1 MNDLRNSPAGTTVA
15 SVMIKRAGILLEPY
29 GFPS

>member
-1 MNDLRNSPAGTTVA
+1 MNDLRNSPAGPTVA
-15 SVMIKRAGILLEPY
+15 SVMTNRAGILLEPY